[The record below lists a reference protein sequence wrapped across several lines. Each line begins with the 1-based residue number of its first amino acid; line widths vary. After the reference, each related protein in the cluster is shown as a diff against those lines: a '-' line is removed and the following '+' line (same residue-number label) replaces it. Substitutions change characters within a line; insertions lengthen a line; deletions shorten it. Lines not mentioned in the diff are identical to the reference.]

1 MKLKMNTILS
11 MFTPRDVKFLPLLKE
26 LTEVMV
32 QAASLL
38 YDLFAF
44 AEKDKRDEI
53 CKLIKAEEVKGD
65 KISSRV
71 LKELNNTFITPF
83 DREDI
88 NELSDKIEEI
98 IDAINRVAL
107 KVMLFSPSQ
116 FTEHTVQMAE
126 IIQNGSLEV
135 QGGVDGLDH
144 LTKSD
149 ESFRKHYKKI
159 KALEEEA
166 DGVYEKGITALFREE
181 IDTRE
186 LVKLKDIL
194 QELEKTANKINSAG
208 KVLKTIFVKYA

>member
-11 MFTPRDVKFLPLLKE
+11 IFTPRDVKFLPLLKE

-32 QAASLL
+32 RAASLL
-38 YDLFAF
+38 HELFAF
-44 AEKDKRDEI
+44 TKKDQRTEI
-53 CKLIKAEEVKGD
+53 CRLIKVEETKGD
-65 KISSRV
+65 KISNRV

-98 IDAINRVAL
+98 IDSINRVAL

-116 FTEHTVQMAE
+116 FPEHTVRMTE
-126 IIQNGSLEV
+126 IIQSGSLEMQEAV
-135 QGGVDGLDH
+135 NRLDH
-144 LTKSD
+144 LTKSNHG
-149 ESFRKHYKKI
+149 FRGHYKKI

-166 DGVYEKGITALFREE
+166 DKVYEKGITVLFDEQE
-181 IDTRE
+181 DTRE
-186 LVKLKDIL
+186 LVKLKDIF
-194 QELEKTANKINSAG
+194 QELEKTANKINDAG